1 MSKDF
6 AFFRQESQEKISAD
20 EVKRLNSPEVIGQ
33 ELILN
38 AKGWIEKA
46 QATLS
51 RHAGTMPAVDLIAP
65 DWIDLSVPDHAI
77 HELHRICAQLPKHMP
92 PASILELLDQ
102 DEKSAIELLYRI
114 RRLSNSMTRLNTP
127 ASSAVV
133 IIKASL
139 ELGVVVAQAHVDP
152 WEPLAVSGWKSK
164 AGGGAGGK
172 NPKRRQWAEWACKR
186 AGCWD
191 KLPDSV
197 SPWEFNLNDMTVL
210 EIYRDGD
217 ALIAADTDTGKEYKL
232 ARSTIE
238 KRYLK
243 ND

>member
-6 AFFRQESQEKISAD
+6 AFFQRESKKISAD
-20 EVKRLNSPEVIGQ
+20 EAKRLNSPEAIGRDVI
-33 ELILN
+33 LI
-38 AKGWIEKA
+38 ARAWTEKA
-46 QATLS
+46 LATMS
-51 RHAGTMPAVDLIAP
+51 RHPDIMPAVDLVMP
-65 DWIDLSVPDHAI
+65 YWLDLSLPDHAI
-77 HELHRICAQLPKHMP
+77 HELHRICNQLPKYMP
-92 PASILELLDQ
+92 PESTLELLDQ
-102 DEKSAIELLYRI
+102 DEKNAVEVLYRI
-114 RRLSNSMTRLNTP
+114 KQLGKTLSGLSVP

-133 IIKASL
+133 IINASL
-139 ELGVVVAQAHVDP
+139 GLGTMAAKAHVDP

-164 AGGGAGGK
+164 AGGGTGGK
-172 NPKRRQWAEWACKR
+172 SPKRRQWAEWASKR

-191 KLPDSV
+191 KFPDSA

-210 EIYRDGD
+210 EIYRDRD
-217 ALIAADTDTGKEYKL
+217 SLIAADPDTGKEYKL